1 MSRLV
6 LLSEW
11 AKREFGEP
19 VPGASTLSKYAK
31 NGMISPPPCKVGK
44 SWRVAAG
51 QNSRFPG
58 AKLLIASSQRGEDE
72 RLEALKREK
81 EHITDGTC

>member
-44 SWRVAAG
+44 SWRVEVSARFVGYSAG
-51 QNSRFPG
+51 
-58 AKLLIASSQRGEDE
+58 AD
-72 RLEALKREK
+72 
-81 EHITDGTC
+81 

>member
-11 AKREFGEP
+11 AKLEFGEP
-19 VPGASTLSKYAK
+19 VPGASTLGKYAK

-44 SWRVAAG
+44 SWRVEVSA
-51 QNSRFPG
+51 RFVGFSAEPVIKKQDHPLLRRILEDG
-58 AKLLIASSQRGEDE
+58 ATAE
-72 RLEALKREK
+72 
-81 EHITDGTC
+81 T